1 MSTADLFVKINA
13 LPAEL
18 QKEVGEFV
26 DRLLKKLQKQPVKK
40 ERPLGLFKGKIHVAD
55 DFDAP
60 LEDFGDLT

>member
-18 QKEVGEFV
+18 QKEVGVFV
-26 DRLLKKLQKQPVKK
+26 DKLLQKLQKQPKK
-40 ERPLGLFKGKIHVAD
+40 RERPLGMFNVAD

-60 LEDFGDLT
+60 LDDFKDLA